1 MKPPASFSRGVSS
14 VLSSPPELPGWSL
27 TQIWGGEEEG
37 EEEICKCFRGNKKDF
52 FLCVFRREKNGGF
65 LLQRREAWLVEKLV
79 VEAVA
84 SA

>member
-1 MKPPASFSRGVSS
+1 MKRRFVNVS
-14 VLSSPPELPGWSL
+14 
-27 TQIWGGEEEG
+27 EETKR
-37 EEEICKCFRGNKKDF
+37 IL
-52 FLCVFRREKNGGF
+52 LCVFRREKNGGF